1 VRDKHRFGNIH
12 AHTKAHMGIH
22 SNSRLVHLDAMS
34 KKGSCEADVEG
45 GSNALEVDDTE
56 AMLIYACEKRFM
68 LL

>member
-1 VRDKHRFGNIH
+1 
-12 AHTKAHMGIH
+12 MGIH